1 MIVFRSDAGADV
13 MMFDDIG
20 TRMLE
25 IIGKQANDHQGVI
38 TVEQLPAA
46 IATLRA
52 AADADKIR
60 QQQVTEDD
68 RPRTEV
74 PPSGMPRPFVS
85 FYQRA
90 VPLIELFERASR
102 RAKPVFW
109 GR

>member
-13 MMFDDIG
+13 MMFDDVG

-25 IIGKQANDHQGVI
+25 IIGKEASERGVV

-90 VPLIELFERASR
+90 VPLIELFERAST

>member
-13 MMFDDIG
+13 MMFDDVG

-25 IIGKQANDHQGVI
+25 IIGKEASERGVV

-90 VPLIELFERASR
+90 VPLIELFERASS

>member
-13 MMFDDIG
+13 MMFDDVG

-25 IIGKQANDHQGVI
+25 TIGKEVGDRGVI

-52 AADADKIR
+52 TADADKIR
-60 QQQVTEDD
+60 QQQVAEDD

-74 PPSGMPRPFVS
+74 PPTGGPRPFVS

-90 VPLIELFERASR
+90 VPLIELFERAAKR
-102 RAKPVFW
+102 DKPVFW